1 MARVQVKIHW
11 PGSGEARAIYSE
23 LRGESLLEGINPE
36 GNHSCKKQEMRW
48 EGESKS
54 RWHE

>member
-23 LRGESLLEGINPE
+23 LRGESLLEGINPA

-48 EGESKS
+48 EGESK
-54 RWHE
+54 